1 MATSIELGRQ
11 IETERQEMAKFWNDN
26 KTADGVSTLT
36 AEQIGEF
43 NKRNE
48 ALGEKQ
54 KTFEALVTAERNAAQ
69 NDALLASKGRVI
81 VPDTKADTR
90 PQMKDAGDLDY
101 AMKSALAPHKDAL
114 KALSEGDLS
123 KGFPRIELPF
133 GVKTIVALSDHYAQA
148 TRLQTT
154 GSALYYNSVEDLF
167 GTAQTNANNVEY
179 FIQTTDTDN
188 TAFVAEDTAV
198 TDSAFS
204 WTKTTDEVENVQ
216 TWIPISRNMVY
227 DEPFMVSTIQ
237 GMLADRLSKK
247 ISQQLMYGT
256 GTTPQLWGCTVRSGF
271 QTQAKGAD
279 PAFDALLKAATLVA
293 VTGDA
298 TPDAF
303 VIHPTDWQNLI
314 LTRTTDGLYILGNP
328 GNPTANPTLWGLP
341 VRVSSTVAAAAG
353 TAAVGAFKTM
363 AAAVYNGGLV
373 VETAT
378 EHSTYFTENKVA
390 LSLRQRM
397 SAVHYRPSAFCK
409 VTGL

>member
-1 MATSIELGRQ
+1 MHHLHLIEL
-11 IETERQEMAKFWNDN
+11 MAIGLGLAMVFGLLAQRLRMPPLVGYLLAGVVIGPA
-26 KTADGVSTLT
+26 TPGFDGDLELAHQLS
-36 AEQIGEF
+36 EIGVMLLMFGVGLHFSLEDLL
-43 NKRNE
+43 RVRRI
-48 ALGEKQ
+48 AVPG
-54 KTFEALVTAERNAAQ
+54 ALVQIAAATGMGMVP
-69 NDALLASKGRVI
+69 ALLWGW
-81 VPDTKADTR
+81 PWG
-90 PQMKDAGDLDY
+90 Q
-101 AMKSALAPHKDAL
+101 ALVFG
-114 KALSEGDLS
+114 LSG
-123 KGFPRIELPF
+123 
-133 GVKTIVALSDHYAQA
+133 A
-148 TRLQTT
+148 
-154 GSALYYNSVEDLF
+154 
-167 GTAQTNANNVEY
+167 
-179 FIQTTDTDN
+179 
-188 TAFVAEDTAV
+188 AFVAEDTAV

-237 GMLADRLSKK
+237 GMLADRLAKK

-256 GTTPQLWGCTVRSGF
+256 GTTPQLWGCTVRTGF

-303 VIHPTDWQNLI
+303 VIHPTDWQNLV
-314 LTRTTDGLYILGNP
+314 LTRTTDGIYILGNP
-328 GNPTANPTLWGLP
+328 GNPPANPTLWGLP

-353 TAAVGAFKTM
+353 TAAVGAFRTM
-363 AAAVYNGGLV
+363 AAAVYNGGVV

-378 EHSTYFTENKVA
+378 EHSTYFTENKIA

-397 SAVHYRPSAFCK
+397 SAVHYRPSAFAK

>member
-1 MATSIELGRQ
+1 MNTTELGRQ
-11 IETERQEMAKFWNDN
+11 IDTERQEMAKFWNDN
-26 KTADGVSTLT
+26 KNADGVSTLT
-36 AEQIGEF
+36 AEQVGEF

-48 ALGEKQ
+48 ALGERQ
-54 KTFEALVTAERNAAQ
+54 KSFEALLTAERNAAQ

-90 PQMKDAGDLDY
+90 PQMKDSGDLDV
-101 AMKSALAPHKDAL
+101 AMKSAMAPYRDAF

-133 GVKTIVALSDHYAQA
+133 GIKTIVALSDHYAQA

-154 GSALYYNSVEDLF
+154 QSALYYNSVEDLF
-167 GTAQTNANNVEY
+167 QTQQTGANNVEY

-188 TAFVAEDTAV
+188 ASTVAEDTAV

-204 WTKTTDEVENVQ
+204 WTKTTDEVENVA
-216 TWIPISRNMVY
+216 TWIPVSRNMVY
-227 DEPFMVSTIQ
+227 DEAFMVSTIQ
-237 GMLADRLSKK
+237 GMLADRLSKL
-247 ISQQLMYGT
+247 ISKQLMYGT
-256 GTTPQLWGCTVRSGF
+256 GTTPQLWGVTVRTGF

-298 TPDAF
+298 TPDAY
-303 VIHPTDWQNLI
+303 VIHPTDWQNI
-314 LTRTTDGLYILGNP
+314 VLTRTADGVYILGNP
-328 GNPTANPTLWGLP
+328 GNPPAQPTLWGIP
-341 VRVSSTVAAAAG
+341 VRVSSTVAASAG
-353 TAAVGAFKTM
+353 TAAVGAFRTM
-363 AAAVYNGGLV
+363 AAAVYNGGVV
-373 VETAT
+373 VETST

-397 SAVHYRPSAFCK
+397 SAVHYRPSAFAK
-409 VTGL
+409 ITGL

>member
-1 MATSIELGRQ
+1 MATAAELRQ
-11 IETERQEMAKFWNDN
+11 KHKDEIQAFNAWLPAQKNDDGSFKEANTFLTELKNREA
-26 KTADGVSTLT
+26 AL
-36 AEQIGEF
+36 A
-43 NKRNE
+43 
-48 ALGEKQ
+48 ALGTMAAEAEDAEKATKAMEQ
-54 KTFEALVTAERNAAQ
+54 SQGRIIAPETKGDAAAPEFKGSGDLDHATKSALRQHAAAFEALA
-69 NDALLASKGRVI
+69 K
-81 VPDTKADTR
+81 
-90 PQMKDAGDLDY
+90 
-101 AMKSALAPHKDAL
+101 
-114 KALSEGDLS
+114 GDLS
-123 KGFPRIELPF
+123 KGFPRFELPF
-133 GVKTIVALSDHYAQA
+133 GTKTIVALSDHYAQA

-154 GSALYYNSVEDLF
+154 QSALYYNSVEDLF
-167 GTAQTNANNVEY
+167 GTAQTGANNVEY

-237 GMLADRLSKK
+237 GMLADRLAKK

-256 GTTPQLWGCTVRSGF
+256 GTTPQLWGATVRTGF
-271 QTQAKGAD
+271 QTQAKGTD

-303 VIHPTDWQNLI
+303 VIHPTDWQNLV
-314 LTRTTDGLYILGNP
+314 LTRTSDGIYILGNP
-328 GNPTANPTLWGLP
+328 GNPPANPTLWGLP

-353 TAAVGAFKTM
+353 TAAVGAFRTM